1 MIRSDLY
8 ASPGARERNNVRR
21 KRYQKGSLQKTDKH
35 GKHKMWIL
43 QWREAGIKK
52 YYTIGPCSK
61 LTKSQAQEKQ
71 AEFMKEV
78 NARAANS
85 PDPDITF
92 GDFLEGVALPFYRSK
107 WKRSTA
113 STTES
118 RIRHHLLAEF
128 GPEKFTGL
136 TLKRLQ
142 AFLSSKAT
150 QFSKSI
156 VAHLRWDL
164 RGIFKLAIAEGY
176 AERDPTG
183 ALFTPKEAR
192 TATARVMNREEAEQ
206 HINALDLRE
215 RVIDHLALFVGMR
228 PGEILALQRRHIVED
243 CSELVIE
250 QRLYRGDIDDP
261 KTTSSKRKVGIPS
274 QTAQELRAWMKLVG
288 GKPNAWV
295 FASENP
301 QKPMWR
307 DNVWYR
313 QMKPR
318 LKLVGLEWA
327 NFQVLRR
334 THASLGHE
342 LKVDPKVAADQR
354 GHGIGVALDVYTQ
367 SSIETRRGAAEVLEK
382 AVLRGKPDVDSA
394 KAETENDK
402 EKRSVAA

>member
-1 MIRSDLY
+1 MRS
-8 ASPGARERNNVRR
+8 
-21 KRYQKGSLQKTDKH
+21 H
-35 GKHKMWIL
+35 GKRKNWVVL
-43 QWREAGIKK
+43 YREAGVRK
-52 YYTIGPCSK
+52 YHTVGLHSK
-61 LTKSQAQEKQ
+61 MSKSQAQEKQ

-78 NARAANS
+78 NARAAHA
-85 PDPDITF
+85 PDPNVTF

-118 RIRHHLLAEF
+118 RIRHHLLGEF
-128 GPEKFTGL
+128 GPEKLTGL

-142 AFLSSKAT
+142 SFLSSRAPD
-150 QFSKSI
+150 FSRST

-164 RGIFKLAIAEGY
+164 RAIFKLAVAEGY
-176 AERDPTG
+176 TERDPTG
-183 ALFTPKEAR
+183 ALFTPKEAKVA
-192 TATARVMNREEAEQ
+192 ATRVMNRKEAQE

-228 PGEILALQRRHIVED
+228 PGEILALQRRHIAED
-243 CSELVIE
+243 CGELVID

-274 QTAQELRAWMKLVG
+274 ETARQLREWMPLVG
-288 GKPNAWV
+288 RKPEAWV

-301 QKPMWR
+301 AKPLWR

-313 QMKPR
+313 NMKPK
-318 LKLVGLEWA
+318 LELVGLGWA

-334 THASLGHE
+334 THASLGHDA
-342 LKVDPKVAADQR
+342 KVDPKVAADQR

-367 SSIETRRGAAEVLEK
+367 SSVEARRAAAEVLEN
-382 AVLRGKPDVDSA
+382 AVLPRRPDVDSA
-394 KAETENDK
+394 KAEPVNMK